1 MTSRLET
8 ARLLREHARTFALT
22 LRLLPRDLCEPLG
35 IAYLL
40 ARISD
45 TIADVA
51 KIPRERRLALLEDLK
66 ASLAAGDFGSWRPR
80 VEAGDVSPREGELI
94 EAFPGL
100 IHALEGAP
108 DRERILS
115 LWRTILEGQ
124 LFDLR
129 RFGSF
134 VPEALPLTRGE
145 LEHYCGLVAGS
156 VGEFWTRLIAAH
168 APDRLVRPVA
178 EMIPLGIAY
187 GKGLQLVNILRD
199 RAEDRA
205 LGRCYAGEE
214 DLLGLFDLA
223 AGWLADG
230 GRYLSRLHPGR
241 ILMATALPHD
251 LAVRTLAAIRRSPE
265 TPRVSMSRGSVR
277 LVLLRNVT
285 SLCFPRGC
293 NPAS

>member
-8 ARLLREHARTFALT
+8 ARLLREHARTFSLT
-22 LRLLPRDLCEPLG
+22 LRLLPRDLREPLG

-45 TIADVA
+45 TIADAA

-66 ASLAAGDFGSWRPR
+66 ASLATGDPAGWRPWF
-80 VEAGDVSPREGELI
+80 EAGDVSPRERELI

-100 IHALEGAP
+100 VCVLAGAP
-108 DRERILS
+108 DGEGILS

-129 RFGSF
+129 RFG
-134 VPEALPLTRGE
+134 PGALPLTRGE

-156 VGEFWTRLIAAH
+156 VGEFWTRLIADH
-168 APDRLVRPVA
+168 APDRLALPVA

-214 DLLGLFDLA
+214 DLDGSFDLA

-230 GRYLSRLHPGR
+230 ARYLSQLRPGR

-251 LAVRTLAAIRRSPE
+251 LAVGTLTAIHRSPE
-265 TPRVSMSRGSVR
+265 GPRVSMSRGAVR
-277 LVLLRNVT
+277 FVLLRNVT
-285 SLCFPRGC
+285 SLCFHRGF